1 MDLAHRLGVE
11 LEGSDVLLAL
21 VGPELVLPLEPLAL
35 SVELLEAQCIIL
47 LLLLLHKPIDGILG
61 DVAGGVLRI
70 IVVSGSQ
77 VLRVALVDLVR
88 EVQGAVGASGS
99 TLEKE
104 QVVDVL
110 ELGEI
115 AVGRVLLIRVHID

>member
-1 MDLAHRLGVE
+1 MDLTHRLGVE
-11 LEGSDVLLAL
+11 LKGSDLLLAL
-21 VGPELVLPLEPLAL
+21 VSSELVLPLKPLSL
-35 SVELLEAQCIIL
+35 SVELFEAQCIIL

-70 IVVSGSQ
+70 VVVSGSQ

-99 TLEKE
+99 AL
-104 QVVDVL
+104 
-110 ELGEI
+110 
-115 AVGRVLLIRVHID
+115 